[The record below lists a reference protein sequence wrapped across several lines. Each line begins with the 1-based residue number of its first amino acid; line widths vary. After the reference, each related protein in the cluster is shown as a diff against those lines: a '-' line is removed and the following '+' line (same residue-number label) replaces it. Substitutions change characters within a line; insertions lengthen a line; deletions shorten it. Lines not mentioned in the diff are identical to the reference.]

1 MAEEDETGQGD
12 YWLDRPDAPAG
23 DGQSGPLGAGPRLS
37 LLHVTPH
44 VQVIGDR
51 PDGVLPA
58 ELVPWLP
65 MPGKPSSSDAPLS
78 GAPLADDRAPGARSY
93 AILDAALIPNLPEM
107 LETSGLPHRC
117 LFRVEDAPELAQTAP
132 WLVALQ
138 GEGRLLR
145 GLFTRGKAPQH
156 LWDRHAAI
164 FLTSQAELSDLW
176 QMLRRF
182 TRVRDQ
188 HGRWYYWR
196 FWDARALYSFLA
208 EADFSPMAQQFLA
221 GLQKLSPR
229 TVLLLPQGDRVGVI
243 ELDRAKG
250 AEAAT
255 IAPLLTDRDRQRLRE
270 ELRRRDAAKLAGF
283 LATQPVLGKSEPAY
297 LDDLA
302 LRALIRRDEM
312 DVRSPNG
319 TAWLVILLY
328 LADRHARA
336 ARALSALAQSRKWSF
351 DQVARMLKHGADR
364 ARDKA
369 KSQARS
375 PDKGDR

>member
-1 MAEEDETGQGD
+1 MPDEDPPGPED
-12 YWLDRPDAPAG
+12 YWLQRPGSGPDAAG
-23 DGQSGPLGAGPRLS
+23 LAGPGPAPGPGLS
-37 LLHVTPH
+37 SLNVTPH
-44 VQVIGDR
+44 VQAIGDR
-51 PDGVLPA
+51 PAGILPD
-58 ELVPWLP
+58 ELVAWLP
-65 MPGKPSSSDAPLS
+65 LSDQGVAGPY
-78 GAPLADDRAPGARSY
+78 GY

-107 LETSGLPHRC
+107 LEASGLPHRC
-117 LFRVEDAPELAQTAP
+117 LFRIDEAPELAATAP

-164 FLTSQAELSDLW
+164 FLTSHAGLSDLW

-182 TRVRDQ
+182 TRVRDER
-188 HGRWYYWR
+188 GRWYYWR

-208 EADFSPMAQQFLA
+208 APDFSPMAQQFLT
-221 GLQKLSPR
+221 GLQKLSPQ
-229 TVLLLPQGDRVGVI
+229 TVLLLPQGDVVGVI
-243 ELDRAKG
+243 RLDRPEG
-250 AEAAT
+250 AAPAAG
-255 IAPLLTDRDRQRLRE
+255 APQLTDQDRQRLRE

-328 LADRHARA
+328 LADRHPRA
-336 ARALSALAQSRKWSF
+336 AKALSALVETRKWSF
-351 DQVARMLKHGADR
+351 DQVARMIKHGADR
-364 ARDKA
+364 ASDKA
-369 KSQARS
+369 KSQ
-375 PDKGDR
+375 DKGGR